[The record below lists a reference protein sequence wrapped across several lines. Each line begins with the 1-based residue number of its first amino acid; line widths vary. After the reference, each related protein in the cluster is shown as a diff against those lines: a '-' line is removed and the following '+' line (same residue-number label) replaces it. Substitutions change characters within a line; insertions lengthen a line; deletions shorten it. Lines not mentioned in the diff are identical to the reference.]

1 MRASGSKRYWF
12 TRDSRRAIAI
22 VAALGI
28 FTLHAGRALSI
39 AADASAPN
47 PVATLGDSNFQQVG
61 ARRSFAGLPPW
72 LHEWSYELQRGPSP
86 FDRIA
91 LHRYTHGAKPPP
103 HPGIVMLYLPG
114 TNMNGEVAVIDLHHS
129 LPLFMANHAV
139 DFWALDYR
147 THFIP
152 PATPVADLTELKG
165 WTTELFESDIE
176 AAANFVMR
184 TTGRSQIFVAGFS
197 RGVSFAYLFAAR
209 HPHEV
214 EGLVI
219 FDGSIGIGHANAT
232 APPNRYADDVGGAHL
247 TFDKRKALMEAVIA
261 NPDGPAPIPKYKT
274 ARENLEQVVYG
285 AGGFFG
291 GHGGLANPAGGY
303 SDAMVLARMLVNY
316 DRYWPTVQDYENSFT
331 PADLKQLAASKI
343 PVIAFSSTN
352 IGAQWPAHVA
362 ESAVSTGGNDVTV
375 KTLQGWGHLDVICGT
390 HAEAQVFTP
399 ALLFLRQPHRRS
411 AAATGS
417 ADEPDRR

>member
-1 MRASGSKRYWF
+1 MTANGSERYSRARGWRCLIAIAVTVAVLAIAGGRAS
-12 TRDSRRAIAI
+12 SR
-22 VAALGI
+22 
-28 FTLHAGRALSI
+28 
-39 AADASAPN
+39 AADVTPAKPFAAA
-47 PVATLGDSNFQQVG
+47 VEFQQVG

-129 LPLFMANHAV
+129 LPLYMANHGV

-152 PATPVADLTELKG
+152 PATPVADLTELRG
-165 WTTELFESDIE
+165 WTNELFESDIA

-197 RGVSFAYLFAAR
+197 RGASFAYLFAAR
-209 HPHEV
+209 HPHAV

-219 FDGSIGIGHANAT
+219 FDGSIGIGRADAA

-247 TFDKRKALMEAVIA
+247 TFAKRKALMEAVIA

-303 SDAMVLARMLVNY
+303 SDAVVLARMLVNY
-316 DRYWPTVQDYENSFT
+316 DRYWPTVQDYENSFAK
-331 PADLKQLAASKI
+331 ADLARLAASKI

-362 ESAVSTGGNDVTV
+362 QSAASTGSSDVTV

-390 HAEAQVFTP
+390 HAEGQVFTP
-399 ALLFLRQPHRRS
+399 AVLFLRQPHRK
-411 AAATGS
+411 
-417 ADEPDRR
+417 

>member
-1 MRASGSKRYWF
+1 
-12 TRDSRRAIAI
+12 
-22 VAALGI
+22 
-28 FTLHAGRALSI
+28 
-39 AADASAPN
+39 
-47 PVATLGDSNFQQVG
+47 
-61 ARRSFAGLPPW
+61 
-72 LHEWSYELQRGPSP
+72 
-86 FDRIA
+86 
-91 LHRYTHGAKPPP
+91 
-103 HPGIVMLYLPG
+103 MLYLPG

-129 LPLFMANHAV
+129 LPLFMADHAV

-274 ARENLEQVVYG
+274 AREILEQVVYRRRRVFRGTWRTGESGWRLFRRDG
-285 AGGFFG
+285 ARPDAGPLRSLLADRP
-291 GHGGLANPAGGY
+291 GLREF
-303 SDAMVLARMLVNY
+303 V
-316 DRYWPTVQDYENSFT
+316 
-331 PADLKQLAASKI
+331 
-343 PVIAFSSTN
+343 
-352 IGAQWPAHVA
+352 
-362 ESAVSTGGNDVTV
+362 
-375 KTLQGWGHLDVICGT
+375 
-390 HAEAQVFTP
+390 HA
-399 ALLFLRQPHRRS
+399 RRS
-411 AAATGS
+411 QATRS
-417 ADEPDRR
+417 FEDSRDRLQQHQYRRAMARARRRVSRVNRR

>member
-1 MRASGSKRYWF
+1 MTANGSERYWW
-12 TRDSRRAIAI
+12 TRDWWTRDWRRAIAI
-22 VAALGI
+22 VAACGVIALG
-28 FTLHAGRALSI
+28 AGGALSI
-39 AADASAPN
+39 AADANLPN
-47 PVATLGDSNFQQVG
+47 SVATPSDSDFKQVG
-61 ARRSFAGLPPW
+61 ARRSFTGLPPW

-86 FDRIA
+86 FDWIA
-91 LHRYTHGAKPPP
+91 MHRYTHGAKPPP

-129 LPLFMANHAV
+129 LPLFMANHGV

-152 PATPVADLTELKG
+152 PATPIADLAGLKG
-165 WTTELFESDIE
+165 WTNELFESDIE
-176 AAANFVMR
+176 TAANFVMR

-197 RGVSFAYLFAAR
+197 RGGSFAYLLAAR
-209 HPHEV
+209 HPHQV
-214 EGLVI
+214 AGMVI
-219 FDGSIGIGHANAT
+219 FDGSIGIGRADAT
-232 APPNRYADDVGGAHL
+232 APPNHYADDVGGAHL
-247 TFDKRKALMEAVIA
+247 TFAKRQALMEAVIA
-261 NPDGPAPIPKYKT
+261 NPDGPAPLPKYKS

-303 SDAMVLARMLVNY
+303 SDPVVLARMLVNY

-331 PADLKQLAASKI
+331 PVDLKQLAASKT
-343 PVIAFSSTN
+343 PVIAFASTN

-362 ESAVSTGGNDVTV
+362 QSAASTGSNDVTV

-399 ALLFLRQPHRRS
+399 AVLFLRQPRRRP
-411 AAATGS
+411 

>member
-1 MRASGSKRYWF
+1 MTAKGSERYSRARGWPCLIAIAVTVAVLAIAGGRAS
-12 TRDSRRAIAI
+12 SR
-22 VAALGI
+22 
-28 FTLHAGRALSI
+28 
-39 AADASAPN
+39 AADVTPAKPLA
-47 PVATLGDSNFQQVG
+47 ATSNFQQVG
-61 ARRSFAGLPPW
+61 ARRSFAGLPAW
-72 LHEWSYELQRGPSP
+72 LHEWSYELRLGPSP

-103 HPGIVMLYLPG
+103 HPGTVMLYLPG

-129 LPLFMANHAV
+129 LPLYMANHGV

-152 PATPVADLTELKG
+152 PATPLSELSELKG
-165 WTTELFESDIE
+165 WTNELFESDIE

-209 HPHEV
+209 HPHEI

-219 FDGSIGIGHANAT
+219 FDGSIGIGRADTT

-247 TFDKRKALMEAVIA
+247 TFAKRQALMEAVIA

-303 SDAMVLARMLVNY
+303 SDVVVLARMLVNY

-343 PVIAFSSTN
+343 PIIAFSSTN
-352 IGAQWPAHVA
+352 IGAQWPTHVA
-362 ESAVSTGGNDVTV
+362 QSAASTGSNDVTV

-390 HAEAQVFTP
+390 HAEGQVFTP
-399 ALLFLRQPHRRS
+399 AVLFLRQPHRK
-411 AAATGS
+411 
-417 ADEPDRR
+417 

>member
-1 MRASGSKRYWF
+1 M
-12 TRDSRRAIAI
+12 
-22 VAALGI
+22 ALEG
-28 FTLHAGRALSI
+28 H
-39 AADASAPN
+39 
-47 PVATLGDSNFQQVG
+47 
-61 ARRSFAGLPPW
+61 
-72 LHEWSYELQRGPSP
+72 
-86 FDRIA
+86 
-91 LHRYTHGAKPPP
+91 
-103 HPGIVMLYLPG
+103 
-114 TNMNGEVAVIDLHHS
+114 
-129 LPLFMANHAV
+129 
-139 DFWALDYR
+139 
-147 THFIP
+147 
-152 PATPVADLTELKG
+152 
-165 WTTELFESDIE
+165 
-176 AAANFVMR
+176 
-184 TTGRSQIFVAGFS
+184 
-197 RGVSFAYLFAAR
+197 LFAAR

-291 GHGGLANPAGGY
+291 GRGGLANPAGGY

-362 ESAVSTGGNDVTV
+362 ESAVSTDGNDVTV

>member
-1 MRASGSKRYWF
+1 
-12 TRDSRRAIAI
+12 
-22 VAALGI
+22 
-28 FTLHAGRALSI
+28 
-39 AADASAPN
+39 
-47 PVATLGDSNFQQVG
+47 
-61 ARRSFAGLPPW
+61 
-72 LHEWSYELQRGPSP
+72 
-86 FDRIA
+86 
-91 LHRYTHGAKPPP
+91 
-103 HPGIVMLYLPG
+103 
-114 TNMNGEVAVIDLHHS
+114 MNGEVAVIDLHHS
-129 LPLFMANHAV
+129 LPLFMADHAV

-285 AGGFFG
+285 AGESGRRLFRRGGARPDAGQLRSLLADRPGLREFVHAGRSQATRGFEDSRDRLQQ
-291 GHGGLANPAGGY
+291 HQY
-303 SDAMVLARMLVNY
+303 RRAMARARRRVSRVN
-316 DRYWPTVQDYENSFT
+316 
-331 PADLKQLAASKI
+331 
-343 PVIAFSSTN
+343 
-352 IGAQWPAHVA
+352 
-362 ESAVSTGGNDVTV
+362 
-375 KTLQGWGHLDVICGT
+375 
-390 HAEAQVFTP
+390 
-399 ALLFLRQPHRRS
+399 RR
-411 AAATGS
+411 
-417 ADEPDRR
+417 

>member
-1 MRASGSKRYWF
+1 MTMNRSECYRCARIG
-12 TRDSRRAIAI
+12 RRLIAIAFAVAI
-22 VAALGI
+22 LTVAASRP
-28 FTLHAGRALSI
+28 ASR
-39 AADASAPN
+39 AADVTPAKAPPSTLQFQ
-47 PVATLGDSNFQQVG
+47 PVE

-72 LHEWSYELQRGPSP
+72 AHEWTYELQRGPSP

-91 LHRYTHGAKPPP
+91 LHLYSHGAHPPS

-114 TNMNGEVAVIDLHHS
+114 TNMNGEVSVIDLHHS
-129 LPLFMANHAV
+129 LPLFMADHGV

-152 PATPVADLTELKG
+152 PTTPVADLSELKG
-165 WTTELFESDIE
+165 WTNELFESDIE
-176 AAANFVMR
+176 AAADFVMR
-184 TTGRSQIFVAGFS
+184 TTGRAQIFVAGFS

-214 EGLVI
+214 EGLVL
-219 FDGSIGIGHANAT
+219 FDGSIPPAGVDT
-232 APPNRYADDVGGAHL
+232 KPAPKRYADDVAGAHL
-247 TFDKRKALMEAVIA
+247 TYDKRKALMEAVIA

-285 AGGFFG
+285 AGGIFG

-303 SDAMVLARMLVNY
+303 SDAVVLARMLIDY
-316 DRYWPTVQDYENSFT
+316 DRYWPTVQDYENPFT
-331 PADLKQLAASKI
+331 PADLQQLGASQI
-343 PVIAFSSTN
+343 PVIAFSSSN
-352 IGAQWPAHVA
+352 IGGQWPAHVA
-362 ESAVSTGGNDVTV
+362 QSAASTGSQDVTV

-399 ALLFLRQPHRRS
+399 ALLLLRRPHRK
-411 AAATGS
+411 
-417 ADEPDRR
+417 